1 MSSGSRGRILVVD
14 DERSMREM
22 LDIFLGREGY
32 TVTECAAGT
41 EALRL
46 LDEKGP
52 YDLIITDIN
61 MPGLSGFDLLREVK
75 IKFPELPVLMI
86 TAYGS
91 PDSAVEAMKLGATDY
106 ITKPFRIEEIKAR
119 ISAAVER
126 RRLAEENEELQ
137 KLLDGK
143 YGFESIIG
151 KSAGMKNIFEM
162 IRRLSEMDS
171 TVVISGESGTGKELI
186 ARALHYNSLSG
197 PGPFITVNCGALV
210 ETLLE
215 SELFGHRKGSFTGAD
230 SDRKGL
236 FETASGGTLF
246 LDEIT
251 ETSTALQVK
260 LLRAIQEGEV
270 VPVGDTTP
278 VVVDV
283 RIVVATNRDLAR
295 EVKEGRFREDLYYRL
310 NVIHIQVP
318 PLRDRKEDIPLL
330 IDHFLK
336 SLAEKRGQEVK
347 SLSREAVLMLMD
359 YGYPGNVRELENIIE
374 RGVAL
379 ADDNIIDLDS
389 LPQEIQMTAEQ
400 PVSPAALPADGI
412 DLDSLME
419 KYEREL
425 IETALARSGGNRTKA
440 ARILGISFRS
450 LRYRLKKFGPD
461 DVDPEPVK

>member
-1 MSSGSRGRILVVD
+1 MSSDTKGRILVVD

-32 TVTECAAGT
+32 SVTECAAGT

-52 YDLIITDIN
+52 YDLVITDIN

-75 IKFPELPVLMI
+75 ARFSDLPVLMI

-126 RRLAEENEELQ
+126 RRLAEQNVELQ
-137 KLLDGK
+137 KLLDRK
-143 YGFESIIG
+143 YGFDNIIG
-151 KSAGMKNIFEM
+151 KSAGMKNIFDM

-197 PGPFITVNCGALV
+197 AGPFVVVNCGALV

-270 VPVGDTTP
+270 VPVGDTIP
-278 VVVDV
+278 VSVDV

-310 NVIHIQVP
+310 NVIHIHIP
-318 PLRDRKEDIPLL
+318 PLRDRKVDIPLL
-330 IDHFLK
+330 VDHFLK
-336 SLAEKRGQEVK
+336 TLAEKMGQEVK
-347 SLSREAVLMLMD
+347 SLSREAMVRFME
-359 YGYPGNVRELENIIE
+359 YNFPGNVRELENILE

-379 ADDNIIDLDS
+379 ADGNVIDLGS
-389 LPQEIQMTAEQ
+389 LPHEVQKAAKLSI
-400 PVSPAALPADGI
+400 SPAELPEDGI

-419 KYEREL
+419 KYERDL

-450 LRYRLKKFGPD
+450 LRYRLKKFGTD
-461 DVDPEPVK
+461 DGKAE